1 MMINPKLFL
10 NKCYVSVRGE
20 LEAACNTKDPE
31 EQDARLDRWIEEIDH
46 EDYERCLG
54 HGNFAKGIL
63 QAIKFVESE
72 IPDELRDKDLEARVY
87 KLLEVTGE

>member
-1 MMINPKLFL
+1 MMLNQKLFL
-10 NKCYVSVRGE
+10 DTSYEMIQKA
-20 LEAACNTKDPE
+20 LADALQTKDPK